1 MKQTRRVSVS
11 SPPPPTPTMPATPMM
26 PATPTLGL
34 GRSRMDALPDAVT
47 VLGISWL
54 DRRTYARACRLSH
67 RFRKLS
73 RLPAAAP
80 ADVRVVLDAR
90 AGNATCVAATAWLLR
105 MTPRT
110 VALEFRDANAIDPA
124 LLKPGTF

>member
-1 MKQTRRVSVS
+1 
-11 SPPPPTPTMPATPMM
+11 
-26 PATPTLGL
+26 
-34 GRSRMDALPDAVT
+34 
-47 VLGISWL
+47 
-54 DRRTYARACRLSH
+54 
-67 RFRKLS
+67 
-73 RLPAAAP
+73 
-80 ADVRVVLDAR
+80 VLDAR